1 MYLVA
6 GAVTVIW
13 GISIWFLLPTD
24 PIRTRKFGEREKYIA
39 VARLRTNNTGV
50 KNTHLKTDQIWELLL
65 DVKFWI
71 IFSIAFLAMI
81 ANGPISSFLPII
93 IESFGFSGLDSL
105 LLIMPIGFYAG
116 CMQLLLPYLAYK
128 YRNIRTYLVFMAQI
142 GTIVSCLLLWLLPL
156 RSKGGLLFA
165 CIILPSTGA
174 GYAVLMGM
182 QVANTAGYTKRTVA
196 SSGIFIGYCC
206 VSSTQNLGMS
216 TNKCIGQLC
225 WSPDIQA
232 SGCTEV

>member
-6 GAVTVIW
+6 GSVTVIW
-13 GISIWFLLPTD
+13 GILIWFLLPPD
-24 PIRTRKFGEREKYIA
+24 PIRTRQFNEREKYIA
-39 VARLRTNNTGV
+39 VARLRSNNTGV
-50 KNTHLKTDQIWELLL
+50 RNTHLKTAQVWELLL
-65 DVKFWI
+65 DVKFWL
-71 IFSIAFLAMI
+71 IFATAFLAMI
-81 ANGPISSFLPII
+81 ANGPISTFLPII

-128 YRNIRTYLVFMAQI
+128 FRNIRSFLVILAQC
-142 GTIVSCLLLWLLPL
+142 GTVLSCFLLWLLPL
-156 RSKGGLLFA
+156 HKKGGLLFA

-196 SSGIFIGYCC
+196 SSGIFIGYCF
-206 VSSTQNLGMS
+206 VSAT
-216 TNKCIGQLC
+216 
-225 WSPDIQA
+225 
-232 SGCTEV
+232 